1 MRAGETQNILKIV
14 LSLERERNFQIPRVL
29 RGQFVHDDDDHKV
42 DDDDDDEVDDD
53 DDDDEAW

>member
-14 LSLERERNFQIPRVL
+14 LSLEREPNFQIPSVL

-42 DDDDDDEVDDD
+42 DDDDDD
-53 DDDDEAW
+53 DEA

>member
-1 MRAGETQNILKIV
+1 M
-14 LSLERERNFQIPRVL
+14 SLEREPNFQIPRVL

-42 DDDDDDEVDDD
+42 DDDDDDEIDDD

>member
-29 RGQFVHDDDDHKV
+29 RGQFVHDADDHKV
-42 DDDDDDEVDDD
+42 DDDDDDEIDDD